1 MIIRGRAGAG
11 VEIRA
16 GEFGTS
22 AIPWPTQGA
31 VTYSGVNVTHDAAQA
46 LPAVS
51 AAIRL
56 VSETVGSLPLYV
68 RDGEEKATGTPAW
81 ALLMESPSA
90 DLDPFGWMVQV
101 AGSLEMWG
109 NAYLQIIR
117 RNGRIVELVPMDP
130 STVMVRRDPADKRKR
145 FDVGGPD
152 GVRDLTPDDILHI
165 PGYTP
170 PGHVMG
176 LSPIGVHRNALG
188 NGLALQRFQSAYWLN
203 DAAPGMV
210 IKVPGNVT
218 QQQAQEILRV
228 WNASHGGG
236 VMNAH
241 KPAVLAG
248 GADLERI
255 PINMEDAAFV
265 AQARMSVEDV
275 ARIWRLPPHMLGVG
289 EPTGNTAEQESLRFL
304 TFSLMP
310 RLRRIEMGIAH
321 GLPELF
327 GGGTP
332 LRPEFDTSDLLRA
345 DTPTKTQM
353 VLSGRQAGWLSINDA
368 RRMFALPPIS
378 DGDQVQVT
386 PVGGAPNLQPQGGAS
401 AAE

>member
-1 MIIRGRAGAG
+1 MIVRGAKGAG

-16 GEFGTS
+16 GEFGSS
-22 AIPWPTQGA
+22 AIPWPAQGGA
-31 VTYSGVNVTHDAAQA
+31 FSYSGVNVTHDAATA

-56 VSETVGSLPLYV
+56 VAETIGSLPLYV

-81 ALLMESPSA
+81 SLLMESPTA

-101 AGSLEMWG
+101 AGSIEMWG
-109 NAYLQIIR
+109 NAYCQIIR
-117 RNGRIVELVPMDP
+117 RGGRVVELIPMDP
-130 STVMVRRDPADKRKR
+130 STVQVRRDPGDKRKR

-152 GVRDLTPDDILHI
+152 GVRDLTTDDILHI
-165 PGYTP
+165 AGWTP

-176 LSPIGVHRNALG
+176 LSPIGVHRNAIG
-188 NGLALQRFQSAYWLN
+188 NGLSLQRFQSAYWLN

-210 IKVPGNVT
+210 IKVPGNLT
-218 QQQAQEILRV
+218 QQQAQEVLRV
-228 WNASHGGG
+228 WNATHGGG
-236 VMNAH
+236 VMNSH
-241 KPAVLAG
+241 KPGVLAG

-255 PINMEDAAFV
+255 PVNLEDAAFV
-265 AQARMSVEDV
+265 EQARMTVEDV

-289 EPTGNTAEQESLRFL
+289 DPTGSTAEQESLRFL
-304 TFSLMP
+304 SFSLLP

-321 GLPELF
+321 GLPQLF

-332 LRPEFDTSDLLRA
+332 LRPEFDTADLMRA
-345 DTPTKTQM
+345 DTPTKASM
-353 VLSGRQAGWLSINDA
+353 VHQGRQAGWLSINDA
-368 RRMFALPPIS
+368 RRMFSLPPIA
-378 DGDQVQVT
+378 DGDTVQVT
-386 PVGGAPNLQPQGGAS
+386 PVGGAPNLQPGGGD

>member
-1 MIIRGRAGAG
+1 VIVRGAKGAG

-31 VTYSGVNVTHDAAQA
+31 VTYSGVNVTHEAAQA

-56 VSETVGSLPLYV
+56 VAETIGSLPLYV
-68 RDGEEKATGTPAW
+68 RDGETKATGTPAW
-81 ALLMESPSA
+81 ALLMESPTA

-101 AGSLEMWG
+101 AGSVEMWG
-109 NAYLQIIR
+109 NAYCQIIR
-117 RNGRIVELVPMDP
+117 RGGRIVELVPMDP
-130 STVMVRRDPADKRKR
+130 STVMVRRDPKDKRKR

-152 GVRDLTPDDILHI
+152 GIRDLTTDDILHI

-210 IKVPGNVT
+210 LKVPGNVT

-228 WNASHGGG
+228 WNASHGG
-236 VMNAH
+236 VMNSH

-248 GADLERI
+248 GADLERV
-255 PINMEDAAFV
+255 PVNLEDAAFV
-265 AQARMSVEDV
+265 QQARMSVEDV

-289 EPTGNTAEQESLRFL
+289 DPTGTTAEQESLRFL
-304 TFSLMP
+304 TFSLTP
-310 RLRRIEMGIAH
+310 RLRRIEMAIAH
-321 GLPELF
+321 GLPQLF

-332 LRPEFDTSDLLRA
+332 LRPEFDTTDLLRA
-345 DTPTKTQM
+345 DTPTKTQA
-353 VLSGRQAGWLSINDA
+353 VLAGRQAGWLSINDA
-368 RRMFALPPIS
+368 RRVFSLPPIE
-378 DGDQVQVT
+378 DGDTVQVT
-386 PVGGAPNLQPQGGAS
+386 PVGGAPNLQPGGAD

>member
-1 MIIRGRAGAG
+1 MIIRGRAGRG
-11 VEIRA
+11 VEVRA
-16 GEFGTS
+16 GQFGTS
-22 AIPWPTQGA
+22 AIPWPTQGGI
-31 VTYSGVNVTHDAAQA
+31 TYSGVNVTHETAQA
-46 LPAVS
+46 LPAVT

-56 VSETVGSLPLYV
+56 VSETIGSLPLYV
-68 RDGEEKATGTPAW
+68 RDGEEKATGTEAW
-81 ALLMESPSA
+81 SLLMESPTA

-101 AGSLEMWG
+101 AASLETWG
-109 NAYLQIIR
+109 NAYCQIIR
-117 RNGRIVELVPMDP
+117 RNGRIVELIPMDP
-130 STVMVRRDPADKRKR
+130 STVQVRRDKADKRKR
-145 FDVGGPD
+145 FDVGGPE

-176 LSPIGVHRNALG
+176 LSPIAVHRNSLG
-188 NGLALQRFQSAYWLN
+188 NGIAMQRFQSAYWMN

-218 QQQAQEILRV
+218 QAQAQEILRV
-228 WNASHGGG
+228 WNASHGG

-248 GADLERI
+248 GADLERV
-255 PINMEDAAFV
+255 PINMEDAAFI

-289 EPTGNTAEQESLRFL
+289 DPTGTTAEQESLRFL
-304 TFSLMP
+304 TFSLTP
-310 RLRRIEMGIAH
+310 RLRRIEMAIAH
-321 GLPELF
+321 GLPDLF

-332 LRPEFDTSDLLRA
+332 LRPEFDTTDLLRA
-345 DTPTKTQM
+345 DTPTKTQAA
-353 VLSGRQAGWLSINDA
+353 LSGRQAGWLSINDA
-368 RRMFALPPIS
+368 RRMFSLPAIE
-378 DGDQVQVT
+378 DGDTVQVT
-386 PVGGAPNLQPQGGAS
+386 PVGGAPNLQPGGAG